1 MESEIVNGSHNVA
14 SSDHSDISV
23 DIELDYIPKLNYAAA
38 QNDVRIIQ
46 GLRVKNTSA
55 NVLSNL
61 HLKLSAQPHFAD
73 DKVWPIDRLVTD
85 AKGLALSQ
93 LNLELD
99 SAMISK
105 VNEAENG
112 SLTFTLEKE
121 GDVLKTKKFPI
132 RLLARDEWGGS
143 EFMPQLIAAFVTPN
157 EQAIDNLLRRAS
169 LLLEDAGH
177 ESSINGYQSKDPSR
191 SYMLV
196 SAIWSA
202 AAELSLTYAEPPKSF
217 ELAGQKVRL
226 PQQIISDKLAT
237 CLDSTLFMCSA
248 IEQAGLNP
256 VIIFTQGHCFAGFWV
271 QDTTL
276 DSAEEIDVW
285 QIRKAVDCNE
295 LWVFETTLMTQRPVV
310 SFEDA
315 VKHGKAQL
323 SEAVEENF
331 SRAIDIRRCRMARIN
346 PLASHTERS
355 EKPVDDRTV
364 APPPLPARPDIQ
376 IIPTVETDELPNTP
390 QGRIERWQRKL
401 LDLSL
406 RNRLLNFRDSKQ
418 TVPVV
423 CPDIG
428 VLEDRLEAEKTF
440 KIIPLK
446 EENPVGNRGGGD
458 GGETA
463 ARDIEMEFAREA
475 FEKNEL
481 SVNLTEKDMRGRL
494 TTLYRK
500 AKSDIAEGGT
510 NTLFL
515 AAGFLRWKQSPKDK
529 RSYRAPL
536 LLIPVSLE
544 RKSANSDFK
553 LRSHGDDMHVN
564 KTLLEMLKQDFNL
577 RIPVLEGELPR
588 DSSGYDIP
596 EIFLKTRAAIRDSD
610 GFDIVEDC
618 AISTFSFAKF
628 LMWNDLVERTDSLK
642 SSPFVNHLIDS
653 PEKAYVTDGTTL
665 PEPSDIDRRI
675 APKDLFTPLPA
686 DSSQLATVVA
696 AEKGHDMVVI
706 GPPGTGKS
714 QTITNM
720 IAHCLAVGKTVL
732 FVAEKSAALNVVYRR
747 LRQNG
752 LSDACLEL
760 HSNKADKKLVIKQ
773 LGNAWRRLSTTHADE
788 WTDVTTELKVR
799 RDELNRY
806 VEALH
811 QPGSHGVS
819 VYEAIGLVSKA
830 EPTFKLSY
838 QSVDIHDRSAL
849 EELRTTAERLYASF
863 QPVREV
869 KEFSAIDRNEWSFLW
884 QDEVTEASS
893 KLLNAINSVRDS
905 FATTQAKMS
914 LRPDAINDFETFNDI
929 YRILSF
935 TVNSKDDGYDEII
948 DKDIDSL
955 KQALRELTDKLHD
968 IKRARTHLS
977 ANYTNQSLLSIP
989 AERLEFDWR
998 EACASFWPFSYFK
1011 RSKIRKLL
1019 QGYVESGLADPEVE
1033 LAPITKIQKLLPEI
1047 ETSPLAFLTKFEGED
1062 TDIEALSEFLDLG
1075 TLLQRLTSRVKK
1087 HSNRSEQFADF
1098 VRSCLKHDSDD
1109 TDFGDFFAVC
1119 EAFNKT
1125 FESFIKL
1132 LKKEED
1138 SEGEHEED
1146 QTSQQEDLSTHKEK
1160 FASLTELSDLAQAIE
1175 NNQEHLEPWTRWV
1188 DIRHK
1193 ASFLGLSPLVQAIE
1207 VNRVRNPVEEFE
1219 SAYFKWWLPRTMDR
1233 EPILRGFSGYRH
1245 DQLIKQ
1251 FRSFD
1256 EQVREMASAEILRKI
1271 SHDLPS
1277 EHLVPRKSE
1286 LGFLRHQMSLKRPVV
1301 SIRNLIGQMPT
1312 SFTKLAPCVLMSPL
1326 SVAQFLPPDQQLFDV
1341 VIFDEA
1347 SQITTWDAIGTIAR
1361 AKQSVIVG
1369 DPKQL
1374 PPTNF
1379 FMRHDADEDEDL
1391 HVYEQ
1396 DLPSILDEASAA
1408 GLPNVQLN
1416 WHYRSQDESL
1426 IAFSNHHYYD
1436 DRLVTFPA
1444 PITESGA
1451 VQLHKIKGVYSRGE
1465 GRFNQKEAEA
1475 IAKYAVKQL
1484 TDWLKLDEED
1494 RLTLGVI
1501 TFNMQQQELIL
1512 DLLDRARRRNPAL
1525 EWFFEDER
1533 DEPVIVRNLENVQGD
1548 ERDVMLFSI
1557 TFGPDKAGK
1566 MAMSFGAINKDGGEK
1581 RLNVAVTRARRELH
1595 VFASITADQIDLS
1608 RTAALGVEHLKGFLD
1623 YAERGAVAL
1632 PATESGSLGG
1642 TESPFEAAV
1651 VRALEAK
1658 GWRVRTQ
1665 IGVSGFRIDL
1675 AIVHP
1680 DKSGAYLAGIE
1691 CDGATYHR
1699 SATARDRD
1707 EIRESVLRRLGWE
1720 ILRIW
1725 STDWFKN
1732 QSKVTK
1738 EIDLELRE
1746 LLEKSRAKTQHMD
1759 NTDSDP
1765 ESSNV
1770 ETIRSVQESNED

>member
-1 MESEIVNGSHNVA
+1 MESEILDRK
-14 SSDHSDISV
+14 SSEQQSFES
-23 DIELDYIPKLNYAAA
+23 ELSIDLTYIPKVNFAAA
-38 QNDVRIIQ
+38 QNDVSIIQ
-46 GLRVKNTSA
+46 ALRLKNTS
-55 NVLSNL
+55 NSVLSNL
-61 HLKLSAQPHFAD
+61 ILKLTVQPQFAA
-73 DKVWPIDRLVTD
+73 DKVWPIDRLVID
-85 AKGLALSQ
+85 AKGLELSQ

-112 SLTFTLEKE
+112 NLAFSLEKDGE
-121 GDVLKTKKFPI
+121 VLTSKKFPI

-177 ESSINGYQSKDPSR
+177 DSSINGYQSKDPSR

-202 AAELSLTYAEPPKSF
+202 TAELSLTYAEPPKSF
-217 ELAGQKVRL
+217 ESSGQKVRL

-237 CLDSTLFMCSA
+237 CLDSTLFMCGA

-256 VIIFTQGHCFAGFWV
+256 VIIFTYGHCFAGFWV
-271 QDTTL
+271 QDTSL

-285 QIRKAVDCNE
+285 QIRKAIDCNE
-295 LWVFETTLMTQRPVV
+295 LWVFETTLLTQRPVV

-315 VKHGKAQL
+315 IKTGKSQL
-323 SEAVEENF
+323 SEAVEDNF
-331 SRAIDIRRCRMARIN
+331 LRAIDIRRCRMARIN
-346 PLASHTERS
+346 PLASHAERS
-355 EKPVDDRTV
+355 EQPVDGRTV
-364 APPPLPARPDIQ
+364 EPPPLPVKPDIQ
-376 IIPTVETDELPNTP
+376 IIPTVEADELPNTP
-390 QGRIERWQRKL
+390 EGRVERWQRKL

-418 TVPVV
+418 TVPLKF
-423 CPDIG
+423 PNIG
-428 VLEDRLEAEKTF
+428 AIEDRLEAEKSF
-440 KIIPLK
+440 RLISLK
-446 EENPVGNRGGGD
+446 EENPVGNRGGGE
-458 GGETA
+458 GGETRA
-463 ARDIEMEFAREA
+463 LEIEKRFARDA
-475 FEKNEL
+475 FEKNQL
-481 SVNLTEKDMRGRL
+481 CVDLTERDMRGRL
-494 TTLYRK
+494 TALYRK

-510 NTLFL
+510 NTLFM

-536 LLIPVSLE
+536 LLIPVSLD

-564 KTLLEMLKQDFNL
+564 KTLLEMLKQDFSL

-588 DSSGYDIP
+588 DASGYDIP
-596 EIFLKTRAAIRDSD
+596 DIFLKTRAAIRDSD
-610 GFDIVEDC
+610 GFDVVEDS

-628 LMWNDLVERTDSLK
+628 LMWNDLVERTESLK
-642 SSPFVNHLIDS
+642 ESPFVNHLIDN
-653 PEKAYVTDGTTL
+653 PEKSYVTDGSTL
-665 PEPSDIDRRI
+665 PQPSDIDRRI

-696 AEKGHDMVVI
+696 AEQGHDMVVI

-714 QTITNM
+714 QTITNI

-773 LGNAWRRLSTTHADE
+773 LGNAWRRMSNAHANDWGEATTS
-788 WTDVTTELKVR
+788 LRIR

-806 VEALH
+806 VESLH
-811 QPGSHGVS
+811 RPGTHGVS
-819 VYEAIGLVSKA
+819 VYEAIGLVSKT
-830 EPTFKLSY
+830 EPTFKLTFN
-838 QSVDIHDRSAL
+838 SVDIHNRQDLA
-849 EELRTTAERLYASF
+849 ELRNTAIGLSSTYE
-863 QPVREV
+863 PV
-869 KEFSAIDRNEWSFLW
+869 KGIKQFAAITRDEWSFLW
-884 QDEVTEASS
+884 QDKVIEASS
-893 KLLNAINSVRDS
+893 NLLTCIKAVQES
-905 FATTQAKMS
+905 FAPIQAKMS
-914 LRPDAINDFETFNDI
+914 LHENAINDFETFNDI
-929 YRILSF
+929 YRILSI
-935 TVNSKDDGYDEII
+935 TIDSNREGLDEII

-955 KQALRELTDKLHD
+955 RLALRDLSTKLHE
-968 IKRARTHLS
+968 IKTARRHLT
-977 ANYTNQSLLSIP
+977 ANYSNQSLLSIP
-989 AERLEFDWR
+989 AERLDYDWR
-998 EACASFWPFSYFK
+998 EANASIWPFSFFK
-1011 RSKIRKLL
+1011 KSKIKKFL
-1019 QGYVESGLADPEVE
+1019 QGYVETGLSDPEME
-1033 LAPITKIQKLLPEI
+1033 LAPISKLQTLIPTL
-1047 ETSPLAFLTKFEGED
+1047 ETSPLAVLSMFQGEETKSESVGE
-1062 TDIEALSEFLDLG
+1062 LLDRG
-1075 TLLQRLTSRVKK
+1075 ELLQKLTNRVKK
-1087 HSNRSEQFADF
+1087 YSKRTEQYADFIKSSLSNRSEDKDF
-1098 VRSCLKHDSDD
+1098 R
-1109 TDFGDFFAVC
+1109 DFFAVC
-1119 EAFNKT
+1119 EEFNKAFLT
-1125 FESFIKL
+1125 FTKLITKPSVSENADQDEDITNSQADLFEQNTNFSFL
-1132 LKKEED
+1132 
-1138 SEGEHEED
+1138 SE
-1146 QTSQQEDLSTHKEK
+1146 
-1160 FASLTELSDLAQAIE
+1160 LTELAKAIE
-1175 NNQEHLEPWTRWV
+1175 DSFSNLEPWTRWV
-1188 DIRHK
+1188 AIRQK
-1193 ASFLGLSPLVQAIE
+1193 ASNLGLLPLVRAIE
-1207 VNRVRNPVEEFE
+1207 NGSVGNSLEAFD

-1245 DQLIKQ
+1245 EQLIQQ

-1256 EQVREMASAEILRKI
+1256 EQVREMASKEILRKI

-1277 EHLVPRKSE
+1277 EQAVPRKSE
-1286 LGFLRHQMSLKRPVV
+1286 LGFLRHQMNLKRPRV

-1312 SFTKLAPCVLMSPL
+1312 TFTKLAPCVLMSPL
-1326 SVAQFLPPDQQLFDV
+1326 SVAQFLPADQKLFDV
-1341 VIFDEA
+1341 VVFDEA

-1444 PITESGA
+1444 PKTESGA
-1451 VQLHKIKGVYSRGE
+1451 VTLHKIKGVYSRGE

-1475 IAKYAVKQL
+1475 IAKFAVKQL
-1484 TDWLKLDEED
+1484 TAWLKLEEEE
-1494 RLTLGVI
+1494 RLTLGII

-1533 DEPVIVRNLENVQGD
+1533 EEPVIVRNLENVQGD

-1566 MAMSFGAINKDGGEK
+1566 MSMSFGAVNKDGGEK

-1595 VFASITADQIDLS
+1595 VFASVTADDIDLS

-1623 YAERGAVAL
+1623 YAERGAIAL

-1675 AIVHP
+1675 AVVHP
-1680 DKSGAYLAGIE
+1680 DKPGAYLAGIE

-1732 QSKVTK
+1732 QSNVTN
-1738 EIDLELRE
+1738 EIDAELRQ
-1746 LLEKSRAKTQHMD
+1746 LLEKSRTEEANRDEESKVELEQIKTL
-1759 NTDSDP
+1759 
-1765 ESSNV
+1765 
-1770 ETIRSVQESNED
+1770 

>member
-1 MESEIVNGSHNVA
+1 MESEQVNNSQQIENF
-14 SSDHSDISV
+14 DHSEVTV
-23 DIELDYIPKLNYAAA
+23 DIDLDYIPKVNYAAA
-38 QNDVRIIQ
+38 QNQVSIIRA
-46 GLRVKNTSA
+46 LRVKNTSE

-61 HLKLSAQPHFAD
+61 HLKLTVQPQFAD
-73 DKVWPIDRLVTD
+73 DKIWPIDRLVTD
-85 AKGLALSQ
+85 IRGLELSQ

-121 GDVLKTKKFPI
+121 GNVLKTKKFPI

-177 ESSINGYQSKDPSR
+177 EAGINGYQSKDPSR
-191 SYMLV
+191 AYMLV

-285 QIRKAVDCNE
+285 QVRKAIDCNE
-295 LWVFETTLMTQRPVV
+295 LWVFETTLLTQRPVV

-315 VKHGKAQL
+315 VKTGKAQL

-364 APPPLPARPDIQ
+364 EPPPLPVKPDIH
-376 IIPTVETDELPNTP
+376 IIPTVETEDVPNTP

-418 TVPVV
+418 TVPLV

-428 VLEDRLEAEKTF
+428 VMEDRLEAEKTF
-440 KIIPLK
+440 RIISLK
-446 EENPVGNRGGGD
+446 EEDPVGNRGDGEGGQSR
-458 GGETA
+458 TH
-463 ARDIEMEFAREA
+463 DIEVEFAKEA
-475 FEKNEL
+475 FEKNQL

-553 LRSHGDDMHVN
+553 LKSHGDDLHVN

-610 GFDIVEDC
+610 GFDVVEDC

-628 LMWNDLVERTDSLK
+628 LMWNDLVERTETLK
-642 SSPFVNHLIDS
+642 ESPFVNHLIDN
-653 PEKAYVTDGTTL
+653 PEKPYVTDGTSL
-665 PEPSDIDRRI
+665 PKPTDIDRRI

-696 AEKGHDMVVI
+696 AQDGHDMVVI

-720 IAHCLAVGKTVL
+720 IAHCLAIGKTVL

-773 LGNAWRRLSTTHADE
+773 LGNAWRRLSKAHADDWE
-788 WTDVTTELKVR
+788 DATTSLR
-799 RDELNRY
+799 IHRDELNRY

-811 QPGSHGVS
+811 KPGSHGVS
-819 VYEAIGLVSKA
+819 VYDAIGMVSKA
-830 EPTFKLSY
+830 EPSFKLTF
-838 QSVDIHDRSAL
+838 QSIDTHDRLSL
-849 EELRTTAERLYASF
+849 EELRATSDRLFKTYE
-863 QPVREV
+863 PVRNV
-869 KEFSAIDRNEWSFLW
+869 KQFAAINRNEWSFLW
-884 QDEVTEASS
+884 QDEVIEASS
-893 KLLNAINSVRDS
+893 QMITAIGKVKES
-905 FATTQAKMS
+905 FAQTQTKMS
-914 LRPDAINDFETFNDI
+914 LKPDAIDDFESFGDI
-929 YRILSF
+929 YRILFF
-935 TVNSKDDGYDEII
+935 TVNSKNEGLDEII
-948 DKDIDSL
+948 DKDIESL
-955 KQALRELTDKLHD
+955 KHALRDLTTKLHE
-968 IKRARTHLS
+968 INRARNHLS

-989 AERLEFDWR
+989 VDRLEYDWR

-1011 RSKIRKLL
+1011 RSKIKKLL
-1019 QGYVESGLADPEVE
+1019 QGYVQSGLSDPEVE
-1033 LAPITKIQKLLPEI
+1033 LAPISKIQKLLPEI
-1047 ETSPLAFLTKFEGED
+1047 ETSPLAFLTKFEGEN
-1062 TDIEALSEFLDLG
+1062 TNTEELSEYLDRG
-1075 TLLQRLTSRVKK
+1075 TLLQRLTNRVKK

-1098 VRSCLKHDSDD
+1098 IQLCLSSHSEDLILN
-1109 TDFGDFFAVC
+1109 DFFAIC
-1119 EAFNKT
+1119 DDFDQKLK
-1125 FESFIKL
+1125 SFLKL
-1132 LKKEED
+1132 LRKEQNSDSESKEELTTQD
-1138 SEGEHEED
+1138 DLFQEKDYFSSL
-1146 QTSQQEDLSTHKEK
+1146 SQL
-1160 FASLTELSDLAQAIE
+1160 ADLAHAIE
-1175 NNQEHLEPWTRWV
+1175 NNQENLEPWTRWV
-1188 DIRHK
+1188 DIRQK
-1193 ASFLGLSPLVQAIE
+1193 ASDIGLTPLVQAIE
-1207 VNRVRNPVEEFE
+1207 TNRVGNPIEEFD
-1219 SAYFKWWLPRTMDR
+1219 SAYFKWWLPRRMDR

-1245 DQLIKQ
+1245 DQLIQQ

-1256 EQVREMASAEILRKI
+1256 EQVREMASEEILRKI

-1277 EHLVPRKSE
+1277 EQSVPRKSE
-1286 LGFLRHQMSLKRPVV
+1286 LGFLRHQMNLKRPVV
-1301 SIRNLIGQMPT
+1301 SIRNLISQMPT
-1312 SFTKLAPCVLMSPL
+1312 AFTKLAPCVLMSPL
-1326 SVAQFLPPDQQLFDV
+1326 SVAQFLPADQQLFDV

-1361 AKQSVIVG
+1361 AKQSIIVG

-1444 PITESGA
+1444 PKTESGA
-1451 VQLHKIKGVYSRGE
+1451 VTLHKVRGVYSRGE

-1475 IAKYAVKQL
+1475 IAKFAVKQL
-1484 TDWLKLDEED
+1484 NSWLKLAEED
-1494 RLTLGVI
+1494 RLTLGII

-1533 DEPVIVRNLENVQGD
+1533 EEPVIVRNLENVQGD

-1566 MAMSFGAINKDGGEK
+1566 MSMSFGAVNKDGGEK

-1595 VFASITADQIDLS
+1595 VFASITADDIDLS

-1623 YAERGAVAL
+1623 YAERGSVAL

-1675 AIVHP
+1675 AVVHP

-1732 QSKVTK
+1732 QSKVAK
-1738 EIDLELRE
+1738 EIDGELKDI
-1746 LLEKSRAKTQHMD
+1746 LKKSRLDAQ
-1759 NTDSDP
+1759 
-1765 ESSNV
+1765 EA
-1770 ETIRSVQESNED
+1770 ETIDDEQSGFETEKVRSQ

>member
-1 MESEIVNGSHNVA
+1 MEAISVEEQAVDSPSPDFDTTLDI
-14 SSDHSDISV
+14 DIS
-23 DIELDYIPKLNYAAA
+23 YIPKVNYAAA
-38 QNDVRIIQ
+38 QNDVSIIRA
-46 GLRVKNTSA
+46 LRLTNTSPS
-55 NVLSNL
+55 VLSNL
-61 HLKLSAQPHFAD
+61 SLKLTVQPPFAT

-85 AKGLALSQ
+85 AKGLELSH
-93 LNLELD
+93 LGLELD

-112 SLTFTLEKE
+112 NLTFTLIRDDEI
-121 GDVLKTKKFPI
+121 LKTKKFPI

-143 EFMPQLIAAFVTPN
+143 EAMPQLIAAFVTPN
-157 EQAIDNLLRRAS
+157 EQTIENLLRRAS

-177 ESSINGYQSKDPSR
+177 SGALNGYQSNDPAR
-191 SYMLV
+191 SYMMV
-196 SAIWSA
+196 GAIWSA
-202 AAELSLTYAEPPKSF
+202 VAELRLTYAEPPKSF
-217 ELAGQKVRL
+217 ELSGQKVR
-226 PQQIISDKLAT
+226 PPHQIVTDKLAT
-237 CLDSTLFMCSA
+237 CLDTTLFMCSA

-256 VIIFTQGHCFAGFWV
+256 VIIFTHGHCFAGFWV

-276 DSAEEIDVW
+276 DKAEEIDVW
-285 QIRKAVDCNE
+285 QIRKAIDCNE
-295 LWVFETTLMTQRPVV
+295 LWVFETTLLTQRPVV

-315 VKHGKAQL
+315 INSGKAQL

-331 SRAIDIRRCRMARIN
+331 SRAIDIRRCRMAQIR
-346 PLASHTERS
+346 PLASHTKRS
-355 EKPVDDRTV
+355 EQPVDDQTV
-364 APPPLPARPDIQ
+364 EPPPLPVTPEIQ
-376 IIPTVETDELPNTP
+376 IIPTTEIDDIPTTAE
-390 QGRIERWQRKL
+390 GRIERWQRKL

-406 RNRLLNFRDSKQ
+406 RNRLLNFKESKQ
-418 TVPVV
+418 TVPIE
-423 CPDIG
+423 CPDVG

-440 KIIPLK
+440 RIISLK
-446 EENPVGNRGGGD
+446 EENPVGNRGGGE
-458 GGETA
+458 GGDA
-463 ARDIEMEFAREA
+463 KARDIEIEFAASA
-475 FEKNEL
+475 FEKNQL
-481 SVNLTEKDMRGRL
+481 CVPLTEKDMRGRL
-494 TTLYRK
+494 TTLFRK

-510 NTLFL
+510 NTLFM

-529 RSYRAPL
+529 RWYKAPL

-553 LRSHGDDMHVN
+553 LKSHGDDLHVN
-564 KTLLEMLKQDFNL
+564 KTLLEMIKQDFNL

-588 DSSGYDIP
+588 DQSGYDIP

-610 GFDIVEDC
+610 GFDVIEDC

-628 LMWNDLVERTDSLK
+628 LMWNDLVERTEQLK
-642 SSPFVNHLIDS
+642 ESPFVNHLIAN
-653 PEKAYVTDGTTL
+653 PENPYVTDGSTL
-665 PEPSDIDRRI
+665 PVPSDIDRRM

-732 FVAEKSAALNVVYRR
+732 FVAEKSAALNVVHRR
-747 LRQNG
+747 LKQNG

-760 HSNKADKKLVIKQ
+760 HSNKADKKSVIKQ
-773 LGNAWRRLSTTHADE
+773 LGNAWRRLTKAREEDWEEATSG
-788 WTDVTTELKVR
+788 LKLR
-799 RDELNRY
+799 RDQLNDY
-806 VEALH
+806 VQALH
-811 QPGSHGVS
+811 KPGSHGVS
-819 VYEAIGLVSKA
+819 VYVAIGLASRI
-830 EPTFKLSY
+830 EPSFKLSFS
-838 QSVDIHDRSAL
+838 SVDIHDRQTF
-849 EELRTTAERLYASF
+849 EELRETADLLKTTYS
-863 QPVREV
+863 QV
-869 KEFSAIDRNEWSFLW
+869 KDVDHFNAVNKNEWSFLW
-884 QDEVTEASS
+884 QDQVVEASVDIRHAIS
-893 KLLNAINSVRDS
+893 SVKNAFVPIQN
-905 FATTQAKMS
+905 KMS
-914 LRPDAINDFETFNDI
+914 FTQEGIDDFNAFRDLRAFLSIATDSENDG
-929 YRILSF
+929 L
-935 TVNSKDDGYDEII
+935 DEII
-948 DKDIDSL
+948 DKDIETM
-955 KQALRELTDKLHD
+955 KQELRKLTNQLQD
-968 IKRARTHLS
+968 IKRARSYLT
-977 ANYTNQSLLSIP
+977 AEYTNETLLSIP
-989 AERLEFDWR
+989 TERLEYEWR
-998 EACASFWPFSYFK
+998 EACASIWPFSFFK
-1011 RSKIRKLL
+1011 KNKIKKLL
-1019 QGYVESGLADPEVE
+1019 QSYASAGLSDPDVE
-1033 LAPITKIQKLLPEI
+1033 LAPIASLQKFLPDLD
-1047 ETSPLAFLTKFEGED
+1047 TSSLAFLSKFEGEN
-1062 TDIEALSEFLDLG
+1062 TDIDALAVFFDKGISV
-1075 TLLQRLTSRVKK
+1075 QRLSTRIRK
-1087 HSNRSEQFADF
+1087 HAVRSEQFSDFIQTCLTGYSEDKDFANFSRICEEFDQAFSIFSMHIGIEADANTN
-1098 VRSCLKHDSDD
+1098 DSSKSSNENSEL
-1109 TDFGDFFAVC
+1109 VEELVEISSLSEL
-1119 EAFNKT
+1119 EA
-1125 FESFIKL
+1125 I
-1132 LKKEED
+1132 
-1138 SEGEHEED
+1138 
-1146 QTSQQEDLSTHKEK
+1146 
-1160 FASLTELSDLAQAIE
+1160 AQSIE
-1175 NNQEHLEPWTRWV
+1175 NNSQYLEPWTLWV
-1188 DIRHK
+1188 GVKNK
-1193 ASFLGLSPLVQAIE
+1193 AVNLGLAPMVQAIE
-1207 VNRVRNPVEEFE
+1207 ENKVRDPLEEFE

-1256 EQVREMASAEILRKI
+1256 EQVREMASQEILRKI

-1277 EHLVPRKSE
+1277 EQTVARKSE
-1286 LGFLRHQMSLKRPVV
+1286 LGFLRHQMNLKRPQV
-1301 SIRNLIGQMPT
+1301 SIRNLISQMPT
-1312 SFTKLAPCVLMSPL
+1312 TFTKLAPCVLMSPL
-1326 SVAQFLPPDQQLFDV
+1326 SVAQFLPADQQLFDV

-1444 PITESGA
+1444 PKTESGA
-1451 VQLHKIKGVYSRGE
+1451 VSLHKIKGIYSRGE

-1475 IAKYAVKQL
+1475 IAKFAVKQL
-1484 TDWLKLDEED
+1484 TNWLKMEEEE
-1494 RLTLGVI
+1494 RFTLGII

-1512 DLLDRARRRNPAL
+1512 DLLDKARRRNPAL

-1566 MAMSFGAINKDGGEK
+1566 MSMSFGAVNKDGGEK

-1595 VFASITADQIDLS
+1595 VFASFTADDIDLS

-1623 YAERGAVAL
+1623 YAERGSIAL

-1651 VRALEAK
+1651 VKALEAK

-1675 AIVHP
+1675 AVVHP
-1680 DKSGAYLAGIE
+1680 DKPGAYLAGIE

-1732 QSKVTK
+1732 QAKVTK
-1738 EIDLELRE
+1738 EIDAELQE
-1746 LLEKSRAKTQHMD
+1746 LLKKSRQNAAPVD
-1759 NTDSDP
+1759 PLESDITDSDL
-1765 ESSNV
+1765 V
-1770 ETIRSVQESNED
+1770 RSQH